1 MKLLF
6 CLLLLLAAQPL
17 AAQVTLRARVADGD
31 VVLPRSVSPL
41 AGGPDAAL
49 AKRLSWK
56 SLRPGLESAAFV
68 VDAGRLGMNVRI
80 IVARIDPRHF
90 DFSLVH
96 RTAANRMTGTW
107 NVDVAPRDAAVALN
121 AGQFKETGPWGWLVL
136 DGYEH
141 RDPGYGPL
149 STGIAIDTAGTVR
162 WLDFEQLPAARND
175 RSIRFAFQSYPTL
188 LLHGRVPPLARSR
201 RAIEQEHRD
210 ARLVLAQ
217 DRAGRLLVVL
227 TRYDALGGAVARV
240 PIGLTVPETIV
251 LVNALG
257 AHHAVML
264 DGGVSAQLLMRNELG
279 ETDVWRGMRNV
290 PLALIATPRVH

>member
-6 CLLLLLAAQPL
+6 CLLLLTVRPA

-31 VVLPRSVSPL
+31 VALPRSVPSHVTDSHAL
-41 AGGPDAAL
+41 L

-56 SLRPGLESAAFV
+56 RLQPGLETAELTV
-68 VDAGRLGMNVRI
+68 EAGRLGMNVRI
-80 IVARIDPRHF
+80 ILARLDPRQF
-90 DFSLVH
+90 ELSLAQ

-136 DGYEH
+136 EGYEH

-149 STGIAIDTAGTVR
+149 STGIAIDTAGAVR
-162 WLDFEQLPAARND
+162 WLDFEQLAAARKD

-188 LLHGRVPPLARSR
+188 LLNRRVPKLARSH

-217 DRAGRLLVVL
+217 DGAGRLLVIL
-227 TRYDALGGAVARV
+227 TRYDALGGAVSRV

-251 LVNALG
+251 LVSALG
-257 AHHAVML
+257 VHHAVML
-264 DGGVSAQLLMRNELG
+264 DGGVSAQLLMRSELG
-279 ETDVWRGMRNV
+279 EEWVWRGMRNV
-290 PLALIATPRVH
+290 PLALIATPRLH